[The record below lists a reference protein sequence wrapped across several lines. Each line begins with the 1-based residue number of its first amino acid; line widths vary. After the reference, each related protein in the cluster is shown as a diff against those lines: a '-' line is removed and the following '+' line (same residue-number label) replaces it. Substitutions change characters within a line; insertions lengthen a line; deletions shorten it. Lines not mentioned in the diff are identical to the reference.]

1 MRRTGVITVDDFKK
15 AVEVFGFESPV
26 VTAIWNTMEANP
38 DNADEFE
45 TVYAL
50 NATGRFSTYRNTDT
64 GEIFS
69 YDELVELWDQFGH
82 EGKYSRFEDFIE
94 NAVEEVKE

>member
-1 MRRTGVITVDDFKK
+1 MRKTGVITVDEFKK
-15 AVEVFGFESPV
+15 AVETFGFNSPV
-26 VTAIWNTMEANP
+26 VTAIWNTMEANSNN
-38 DNADEFE
+38 DDEFE

-50 NATGRFSTYRNTDT
+50 TATGRFSTYRNTDT

-82 EGKYSRFEDFIE
+82 EGKYSSFEDFIE
-94 NAVEEVKE
+94 NAVEEVEE